1 MFLPLT
7 ILVHSMLS
15 IYQTT
20 QFNNDVY
27 HSGLCNTAKNI
38 LWRTPKWA
46 LLWSSIFVCFW
57 PENTHS
63 SSFFTLN
70 LNFFLWYS
78 VCASFKTKIMVGLTI
93 FILER
98 EKITFFQWFWPHQ
111 FSPWPQNGPDLTF
124 NLCSRSNCFWNTDA
138 YKSLSL
144 YNSNEGSCVAVCCIC
159 HILEQI
165 LLPPPHNSYL
175 LQISNVFIHTQ
186 LQASVQT

>member
-111 FSPWPQNGPDLTF
+111 FSPWPQNGPF
-124 NLCSRSNCFWNTDA
+124 RSQGENLWGA
-138 YKSLSL
+138 KSLKNGYFVL
-144 YNSNEGSCVAVCCIC
+144 FQDKNIE
-159 HILEQI
+159 
-165 LLPPPHNSYL
+165 HN
-175 LQISNVFIHTQ
+175 
-186 LQASVQT
+186 QA